1 MFHMTDIVPL
11 LVGAALVGV
20 LHMSA
25 PDHWVTLCIL
35 SRASGWSNKRLFG
48 ISLVTATGHTVLSA
62 ALGFGIAVAGLLF
75 SRLISSYISYAVG
88 FVMLAVGVFI
98 GVRALVSKKK
108 EEVTPGEKLLEKKKQ
123 NASGLNGIGY
133 FAVLGA
139 ALSPDLS
146 ITPIFLASIT
156 VGVLFA
162 FYLLIIFV
170 VTSILAQ
177 LVLVQVG
184 IKGLAKTFEH
194 VPEKYNDSIVGF
206 IIAAVGIY
214 IILAG

>member
-1 MFHMTDIVPL
+1 MTDIWPL

-35 SRASGWSNKRLFG
+35 SRESGWNNKKLFG
-48 ISLVTATGHTVLSA
+48 ISLVTASGHAALSA
-62 ALGFGIAVAGLLF
+62 ALGFAIAVAGLLF

-88 FVMLAVGVFI
+88 LVMLAVGLFI

-108 EEVTPGEKLLEKKKQ
+108 EEVTPGEKLLEKEKKGG
-123 NASGLNGIGY
+123 SRLNGIGY

-156 VGVLFA
+156 VGLLFA
-162 FYLLIIFV
+162 FYLLVIFV
-170 VTSILAQ
+170 VTSILSQ

-184 IKGLAKTFEH
+184 SKGLAKTFEH

-206 IIAAVGIY
+206 VIAAIGIY
-214 IILAG
+214 IIIAG